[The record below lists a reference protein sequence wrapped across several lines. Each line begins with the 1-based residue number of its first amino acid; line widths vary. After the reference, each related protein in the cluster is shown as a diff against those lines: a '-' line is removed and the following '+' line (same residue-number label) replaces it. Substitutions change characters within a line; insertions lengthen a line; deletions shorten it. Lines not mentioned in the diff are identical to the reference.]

1 MDTEFS
7 VVIDVREVASR
18 LSFLVG
24 RTILFRN
31 GYGDAAT
38 ATQVVAVKAENT
50 PVTCRPCVT
59 IYTTVGVQTITDSDK
74 FNDIFLVGENGE
86 VTPLGNLGIVFSN
99 PSPLQQAPVGV

>member
-1 MDTEFS
+1 MNTEFS
-7 VVIDVREVASR
+7 VVIDVREVAAR

-24 RTILFRN
+24 KTILFRN

-50 PVTCRPCVT
+50 PVTCRPCVS
-59 IYTTVGVQTITDSDK
+59 IYTTVGVQTITDSSK

-86 VTPLGNLGIVFSN
+86 MTPLGNLGIVFSN
-99 PSPLQQAPVGV
+99 PTPLQEAPAGV

>member
-31 GYGDAAT
+31 MGM
-38 ATQVVAVKAENT
+38 
-50 PVTCRPCVT
+50 PPRPPR
-59 IYTTVGVQTITDSDK
+59 
-74 FNDIFLVGENGE
+74 L
-86 VTPLGNLGIVFSN
+86 
-99 PSPLQQAPVGV
+99 LQ